1 MFERSLV
8 LSKLKFFTYFLI
20 IMYKQKT
27 ILHKHFNLQL
37 TLYLEV
43 HISTTISTTMTN
55 LTEITTHT
63 KK

>member
-1 MFERSLV
+1 
-8 LSKLKFFTYFLI
+8 
-20 IMYKQKT
+20 MYKQKT

-43 HISTTISTTMTN
+43 HISTTTTN

>member
-1 MFERSLV
+1 
-8 LSKLKFFTYFLI
+8 
-20 IMYKQKT
+20 MYKQKT